1 MSGIHSFVVP
11 GSLQY
16 SARHYAC
23 SPWCR
28 QFFVDVMRYAAFD
41 RRQWTFKW
49 CAKADTARYAT
60 FSANASYLYDDDYT
74 TLYEANKCGKRHY
87 KEV

>member
-1 MSGIHSFVVP
+1 
-11 GSLQY
+11 
-16 SARHYAC
+16 
-23 SPWCR
+23 
-28 QFFVDVMRYAAFD
+28 MRYAAFD